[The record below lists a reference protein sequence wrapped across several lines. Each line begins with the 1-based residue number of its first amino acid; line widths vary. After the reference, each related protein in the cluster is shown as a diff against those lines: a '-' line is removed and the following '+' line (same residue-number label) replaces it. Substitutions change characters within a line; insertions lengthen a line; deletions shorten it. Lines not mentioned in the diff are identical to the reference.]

1 MKLRLL
7 TILTA
12 AAAILIGCND
22 KNGTTPDVIEPD
34 LSGAPELPADPQ
46 PGSTSF
52 SHRIMLLQHTGTY
65 CPNCPNL
72 MTSLKELAQDNEY
85 LNKYIHVAS
94 HSYNED
100 GDRAYSEAAAKISQA
115 FCSGYYPELTFNL
128 TSEST
133 GTSIA
138 ASTIKSMID
147 GLHKETAD
155 VGIAAAAKIMN
166 DGNLGIVAEIKTA
179 VEKNY
184 RIAVWLLEDG
194 IESEQ
199 MGATADWQHIHNNA
213 LRAMAGGTLNQR
225 IYGEKVGIVLPGEKQ
240 SSTFVIKT
248 DKDWNMDNCKVIVL
262 ANAQQPDGRFDVANC
277 IVCPIGESVIYD
289 YK

>member
-240 SSTFVIKT
+240 SSTFVIQT
-248 DKDWNMDNCKVIVL
+248 DENWNMDNCKVIVL

-277 IVCPIGESVIYD
+277 TVCPIGESVTYD

>member
-46 PGSTSF
+46 PGTTSF

-184 RIAVWLLEDG
+184 RIAVWLL
-194 IESEQ
+194 
-199 MGATADWQHIHNNA
+199 
-213 LRAMAGGTLNQR
+213 
-225 IYGEKVGIVLPGEKQ
+225 
-240 SSTFVIKT
+240 
-248 DKDWNMDNCKVIVL
+248 
-262 ANAQQPDGRFDVANC
+262 
-277 IVCPIGESVIYD
+277 
-289 YK
+289 

>member
-46 PGSTSF
+46 PANTSF
-52 SHRIMLLQHTGTY
+52 SHRIMLLQHTGTG
-65 CPNCPNL
+65 CSNCPRM
-72 MTSLKELAQDNEY
+72 MTSLKELSQDKEY
-85 LNKYIHVAS
+85 NSKYVHVAA
-94 HSYNED
+94 HSYNPDDPCYSTAAKQISDPFCTAWPELSFNLSGEKTD
-100 GDRAYSEAAAKISQA
+100 GDSAI
-115 FCSGYYPELTFNL
+115 P
-128 TSEST
+128 
-133 GTSIA
+133 
-138 ASTIKSMID
+138 TIKQFID
-147 GLHKETAD
+147 KLHKETAD

-199 MGATADWQHIHNNA
+199 MGATAAWQHIHNNA

-240 SSTFVIKT
+240 SSTFVIQT

-277 IVCPIGESVIYD
+277 IVCPIGESVTYD